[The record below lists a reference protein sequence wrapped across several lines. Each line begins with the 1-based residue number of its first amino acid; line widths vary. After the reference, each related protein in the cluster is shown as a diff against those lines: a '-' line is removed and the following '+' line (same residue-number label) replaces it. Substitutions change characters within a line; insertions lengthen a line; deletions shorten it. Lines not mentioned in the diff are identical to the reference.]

1 MSKIQI
7 TQRQYNKL
15 KENIVES
22 ALLTEASN
30 TYNEVITIQRALNKC
45 FSAGISEDG
54 ICGPSTKNAIEKY
67 LQIPVSI
74 ETYD

>member
-7 TQRQYNKL
+7 TQRQYNIL
-15 KENIVES
+15 KENIIES
-22 ALLTEASN
+22 ALLSEGSN

-54 ICGPSTKNAIEKY
+54 ICGPNTKKAIEKY

>member
-7 TQRQYNKL
+7 TQRQYNIL

-22 ALLTEASN
+22 ALLNEGSN
-30 TYNEVITIQRALNKC
+30 TYNQVITIQRALNKC

-54 ICGPSTKNAIEKY
+54 ICGPNTKNAIEKY

-74 ETYD
+74 QTYD